1 MNKNTLIGTVLMC
14 LIFMAMVWTSQPS
27 AEQLEAQRR
36 AQDSIARLQTEAI
49 ENSMNAGTAASE
61 EPQDSLA
68 LAQADSIKQALRQQ
82 KYGNIAAAATGEEQ
96 IVNLSNN
103 VLSVD
108 ISTKGGVLQKATLLE
123 YENYKDEQLVLF
135 DAKNNHQYFTFYS
148 VYGKYITTE
157 DIYFTP
163 LAKTDSSV
171 VMRLKSDDGGIL
183 DFVYRLSPDS
193 YLLDFTIHTVNL
205 DNIVAPTQPSL
216 QLTWN
221 QKLVRTEL
229 GRSFEERYSSLFY
242 KYSGESV
249 NDLSQTGSDS
259 ERLDGP
265 LAWFNFKNQFFSTIL
280 ASNDLFRS
288 GTISSNALKE
298 ETSPEYLKE
307 YSADLEID
315 FTDRLKGE
323 QIVPMTYFIGPN
335 NYSLLRDMNDEI
347 ASRVGKTNEDLEI
360 QNSIYLGWP
369 IVRHINRW
377 IVIPIFHFLDN
388 FNLGYGLIILL
399 LTIFIKL
406 VTLPFTYKSFKSS
419 AKMRIA
425 QKMPEVQAINEK
437 YPNQEDAMAK
447 QQALMALYGKMGVNQ
462 MGGCL
467 PMLLS
472 WPVLIALFYFFPTS
486 IELRGE
492 SFLWAKDLSTYDAI
506 ITWDEPIPVVNWIFH
521 GHISLFCLIMTV
533 VQIFY
538 TWLMQKQNPAQQAM
552 PGMAMMMYLMP
563 LFFLV
568 FLNDYSAGLSYYYT
582 LSLLFSIIQT
592 YAIRASMNED
602 KILAEMKANLSNPNR
617 KKGGK
622 KASGWIA
629 RLQEIQRQ
637 QQEELRKQREE
648 QMRKQRR

>member
-49 ENSMNAGTAASE
+49 ENSMNAGAAASE
-61 EPQDSLA
+61 EPQDSLT

-347 ASRVGKTNEDLEI
+347 ASRVGKTNENLEI

>member
-288 GTISSNALKE
+288 GSISSNALKE
-298 ETSPEYLKE
+298 DVSPEYLKE
-307 YSADLEID
+307 YSADVEID

-347 ASRVGKTNEDLEI
+347 ASRVGKTNENLEI

>member
-49 ENSMNAGTAASE
+49 ENSMNAGAVASE

-347 ASRVGKTNEDLEI
+347 ASRVGKTNENLEI

>member
-49 ENSMNAGTAASE
+49 ENSMNAGTTASE

-205 DNIVAPTQPSL
+205 DNIVSPTQPSL

-288 GTISSNALKE
+288 GSLSSNALKE
-298 ETSPEYLKE
+298 DVSPEYLKE
-307 YSADLEID
+307 YSADVEID

-347 ASRVGKTNEDLEI
+347 ASRVGKTNENLEI

>member
-36 AQDSIARLQTEAI
+36 AQDSIARLQTETI
-49 ENSMNAGTAASE
+49 ENSMNAGKAASE

-280 ASNDLFRS
+280 ASNDLFRT

-307 YSADLEID
+307 YSADVEID

-347 ASRVGKTNEDLEI
+347 ASRVGKTNENLEI

>member
-288 GTISSNALKE
+288 GSLSSNALKE
-298 ETSPEYLKE
+298 DVSPEYLKE
-307 YSADLEID
+307 YSADVEID

-347 ASRVGKTNEDLEI
+347 ASRVGKTNENLEI

-399 LTIFIKL
+399 LTVFIKL

>member
-49 ENSMNAGTAASE
+49 ENSMNAGAAASE

-259 ERLDGP
+259 ERLDGS

-288 GTISSNALKE
+288 GSLSSNALKE
-298 ETSPEYLKE
+298 DVSPEYLKE
-307 YSADLEID
+307 YSADVEID

-347 ASRVGKTNEDLEI
+347 ASRVGKTNENLEI

>member
-49 ENSMNAGTAASE
+49 ENSMNAGAAASE
-61 EPQDSLA
+61 EPQDSLS

-82 KYGNIAAAATGEEQ
+82 KYGNIAAAATGEEK
-96 IVNLSNN
+96 IINLSNN

-108 ISTKGGVLQKATLLE
+108 ISSKGGVLQKATLLE

-157 DIYFTP
+157 DLYFTP

-171 VMRLKSDDGGIL
+171 VMRLMSDDGGIL

-288 GTISSNALKE
+288 GSLSSNALKE
-298 ETSPEYLKE
+298 DVSPDYLKE
-307 YSADLEID
+307 YSADVEID

-347 ASRVGKTNEDLEI
+347 ASRVGKTNENLEI

>member
-49 ENSMNAGTAASE
+49 ENSMNAGAAASE

-280 ASNDLFRS
+280 AGNDLFRS
-288 GTISSNALKE
+288 GSLSSNALKE
-298 ETSPEYLKE
+298 DVSPEYLKE
-307 YSADLEID
+307 YSADVEID

-347 ASRVGKTNEDLEI
+347 ASRVGKTNENLEI

>member
-49 ENSMNAGTAASE
+49 ENSMNAGKAASE

-82 KYGNIAAAATGEEQ
+82 KYGNIAAAAIGEEQ

-259 ERLDGP
+259 ERLDGS

-347 ASRVGKTNEDLEI
+347 ASRVGKTNENLEI

>member
-229 GRSFEERYSSLFY
+229 GRNFEERYSSLFY

-288 GTISSNALKE
+288 GSLSSNALKE

-347 ASRVGKTNEDLEI
+347 ASRVGKTNENLEI

>member
-49 ENSMNAGTAASE
+49 ENSMNAGKAASE

-68 LAQADSIKQALRQQ
+68 LAQTDSIKQALRQQ

-259 ERLDGP
+259 ERLDGS

-307 YSADLEID
+307 YSADVEID

-347 ASRVGKTNEDLEI
+347 ASRVGKTNENLEI

>member
-288 GTISSNALKE
+288 GSLSSNALKE
-298 ETSPEYLKE
+298 DVSPEYLKE
-307 YSADLEID
+307 YSADVEID

-347 ASRVGKTNEDLEI
+347 ASRVGKTNENLEI

-617 KKGGK
+617 MKGGK

>member
-49 ENSMNAGTAASE
+49 ENSMNAGKAASE
-61 EPQDSLA
+61 EPQDSLT

-288 GTISSNALKE
+288 GSLSSNALKE
-298 ETSPEYLKE
+298 DVSPEYLKE
-307 YSADLEID
+307 YSADVEID

-347 ASRVGKTNEDLEI
+347 ASRVGKTNENLEI

>member
-288 GTISSNALKE
+288 GSLSSNALKE
-298 ETSPEYLKE
+298 DVSPEYLKE

-347 ASRVGKTNEDLEI
+347 ASRVGKTNENLEI

>member
-148 VYGKYITTE
+148 VYGKYISTE

-307 YSADLEID
+307 YSADVEID

-347 ASRVGKTNEDLEI
+347 ASRVGKTNENLEI

>member
-82 KYGNIAAAATGEEQ
+82 KYGNIAAAATGEEK
-96 IVNLSNN
+96 IINLSNN

-347 ASRVGKTNEDLEI
+347 ASRVGKTNENLEI

>member
-49 ENSMNAGTAASE
+49 ENSMNAGAAASE

-288 GTISSNALKE
+288 GSLSSNALKE

-347 ASRVGKTNEDLEI
+347 ASRVGKTNENLEI

>member
-49 ENSMNAGTAASE
+49 ENSMNAGAAASE
-61 EPQDSLA
+61 EPQDSLS

-82 KYGNIAAAATGEEQ
+82 KYGNIAAAATGEEK
-96 IVNLSNN
+96 IINLSNN

-108 ISTKGGVLQKATLLE
+108 ISSKGGVLQKATLLE

-135 DAKNNHQYFTFYS
+135 DAKNNHQHFTFYS

-157 DIYFTP
+157 DLYFTP

-171 VMRLKSDDGGIL
+171 VMRLMSDDGGIL

-288 GTISSNALKE
+288 GSLSSNALKE
-298 ETSPEYLKE
+298 DVSPEYLKE
-307 YSADLEID
+307 YSADVEID
-315 FTDRLKGE
+315 FTERLKGE

-347 ASRVGKTNEDLEI
+347 ASRVGKTNENLEI

-425 QKMPEVQAINEK
+425 QKMPEVQTINEK

>member
-288 GTISSNALKE
+288 GSLSSNALKE
-298 ETSPEYLKE
+298 DVSPEYLKE
-307 YSADLEID
+307 YSADVEID

>member
-1 MNKNTLIGTVLMC
+1 M
-14 LIFMAMVWTSQPS
+14 
-27 AEQLEAQRR
+27 
-36 AQDSIARLQTEAI
+36 
-49 ENSMNAGTAASE
+49 
-61 EPQDSLA
+61 
-68 LAQADSIKQALRQQ
+68 RQQ

-96 IVNLSNN
+96 IINLSNN

-108 ISTKGGVLQKATLLE
+108 ISSKGGVLQKATLLE

-157 DIYFTP
+157 DLYFTP

-171 VMRLKSDDGGIL
+171 VMRLMSDDGGIL
-183 DFVYRLSPDS
+183 DFVYRLSPNS

-280 ASNDLFRS
+280 AGNDLFRS
-288 GTISSNALKE
+288 GSLSSNALKE
-298 ETSPEYLKE
+298 DVSPEYLKE
-307 YSADLEID
+307 YSADVEID

-347 ASRVGKTNEDLEI
+347 ASRVGKTNENLEI

>member
-49 ENSMNAGTAASE
+49 ENSMNAGAAASE

-157 DIYFTP
+157 DLYFTP

-171 VMRLKSDDGGIL
+171 VMRLMSDDGGIL

-288 GTISSNALKE
+288 GSLSSNALKE
-298 ETSPEYLKE
+298 DVSPEYLKE
-307 YSADLEID
+307 YSADVEID

-347 ASRVGKTNEDLEI
+347 ASRVGKTNENLEI

>member
-49 ENSMNAGTAASE
+49 ENSMNAGKAASE

-148 VYGKYITTE
+148 VYGKYISTE

-259 ERLDGP
+259 ERLDGS

-288 GTISSNALKE
+288 GSLSSNALKE
-298 ETSPEYLKE
+298 DVSPEYLKE
-307 YSADLEID
+307 YSADVEID

-347 ASRVGKTNEDLEI
+347 ASRVGKTNENLEI

>member
-49 ENSMNAGTAASE
+49 ENSMNAGKAASE
-61 EPQDSLA
+61 EPQDSLS

-288 GTISSNALKE
+288 GSLSSNALKE
-298 ETSPEYLKE
+298 DVSPEYLKE
-307 YSADLEID
+307 YSADVEID

-347 ASRVGKTNEDLEI
+347 ASRVGKTNENLEI

>member
-61 EPQDSLA
+61 EPQDSLS

-82 KYGNIAAAATGEEQ
+82 KYGNIAAAATGEEK
-96 IVNLSNN
+96 IINLSNN

-108 ISTKGGVLQKATLLE
+108 ISSKGGVLQKATLLE

-157 DIYFTP
+157 DLYFTP

-171 VMRLKSDDGGIL
+171 VMRLMSDDGGIL

-205 DNIVAPTQPSL
+205 DNIVEPTQPSL

-280 ASNDLFRS
+280 AGNDLFRS
-288 GTISSNALKE
+288 GSLSSNALKE
-298 ETSPEYLKE
+298 DVSPEYLKE
-307 YSADLEID
+307 YSADVEID

-347 ASRVGKTNEDLEI
+347 ASRVGKTNENLEI

>member
-49 ENSMNAGTAASE
+49 ENSMNAGKAASE

-347 ASRVGKTNEDLEI
+347 ASRVGKTNENLEI

>member
-193 YLLDFTIHTVNL
+193 YLLDFPIHTVNL

-347 ASRVGKTNEDLEI
+347 ASRVGKTNENLEI

>member
-259 ERLDGP
+259 ERLDGS

-288 GTISSNALKE
+288 GSLSSNALKE
-298 ETSPEYLKE
+298 DVSPEYLKE
-307 YSADLEID
+307 YSADVEID

-347 ASRVGKTNEDLEI
+347 ASRVGKTNENLEI

>member
-36 AQDSIARLQTEAI
+36 AQDSIARLQTETI

-288 GTISSNALKE
+288 GSLSSNALKE
-298 ETSPEYLKE
+298 DVSPEYLKE
-307 YSADLEID
+307 YSADVEID

-347 ASRVGKTNEDLEI
+347 ASRVGKTNENLEI

>member
-49 ENSMNAGTAASE
+49 ENSMNAGAAASE

-249 NDLSQTGSDS
+249 NDLSQTGADS

-288 GTISSNALKE
+288 GNISSNALKE

-347 ASRVGKTNEDLEI
+347 ASRVGKTNENLEI

>member
-49 ENSMNAGTAASE
+49 ENSMNAGKAASE

-288 GTISSNALKE
+288 GNISSNALKE

-347 ASRVGKTNEDLEI
+347 ASRVGKTNENLEI

>member
-259 ERLDGP
+259 ERLDGS

-288 GTISSNALKE
+288 GSLSSNALKE

-347 ASRVGKTNEDLEI
+347 ASRVGKTNENLEI

>member
-49 ENSMNAGTAASE
+49 ENSMNAGTSASE

>member
-49 ENSMNAGTAASE
+49 ENSMNAGKAASE

-82 KYGNIAAAATGEEQ
+82 KYGNIAAAATGEEK
-96 IVNLSNN
+96 IINLSNN

-108 ISTKGGVLQKATLLE
+108 ISSKGGVLQKATLLE

-135 DAKNNHQYFTFYS
+135 DAKNNHQHFTFYS

-157 DIYFTP
+157 DLYFTP

-171 VMRLKSDDGGIL
+171 VMRLMSDDGGIL

-280 ASNDLFRS
+280 AGNDLFRS
-288 GTISSNALKE
+288 GSLSSNALKE
-298 ETSPEYLKE
+298 DVSPEYLKE
-307 YSADLEID
+307 YSADVEID
-315 FTDRLKGE
+315 FTERLKGE

-347 ASRVGKTNEDLEI
+347 ASRVGKTNENLEI

-425 QKMPEVQAINEK
+425 QKMPEVQTINEK

>member
-49 ENSMNAGTAASE
+49 ENSMNAGAAASE
-61 EPQDSLA
+61 EPMDSLS

-96 IVNLSNN
+96 IINLSNN

-123 YENYKDEQLVLF
+123 YENYKDEQLVMF
-135 DAKNNHQYFTFYS
+135 DAKSNHQYFTFYS

-157 DIYFTP
+157 DLYFTP

-171 VMRLKSDDGGIL
+171 VMRLKSEDGGIL

-193 YLLDFTIHTVNL
+193 YLLDFTIHTVDL

-288 GTISSNALKE
+288 GSLSSNALKE
-298 ETSPEYLKE
+298 DVSPEYLKE
-307 YSADLEID
+307 YSADVEID
-315 FTDRLKGE
+315 FTERLKGE

-369 IVRHINRW
+369 VVRHINRW

-552 PGMAMMMYLMP
+552 PGMTMMMYLMP

>member
-307 YSADLEID
+307 YSADVEID

-347 ASRVGKTNEDLEI
+347 ASRVGKTNENLEI

>member
-49 ENSMNAGTAASE
+49 ENSMNAGAAASE

-221 QKLVRTEL
+221 QKLVRTKL

-288 GTISSNALKE
+288 GSLSSNALKE

-307 YSADLEID
+307 YSADVEID

-492 SFLWAKDLSTYDAI
+492 SFLWAKALSTYDAI

>member
-82 KYGNIAAAATGEEQ
+82 KYGNIAAAATGEEK
-96 IVNLSNN
+96 IINLSNN

-108 ISTKGGVLQKATLLE
+108 ISSKGGVLQKATLLE

-157 DIYFTP
+157 DLYFTP

-171 VMRLKSDDGGIL
+171 VMRLMSDDGGIL

-288 GTISSNALKE
+288 GSLSSNALKE
-298 ETSPEYLKE
+298 DVSPEYLKE
-307 YSADLEID
+307 YSADVEID
-315 FTDRLKGE
+315 FTERLKGE

-347 ASRVGKTNEDLEI
+347 ASRVGKTNENLEI

>member
-49 ENSMNAGTAASE
+49 ENSMNAGAAASE

-221 QKLVRTEL
+221 QKLARTEL

-259 ERLDGP
+259 ERLDGS

-288 GTISSNALKE
+288 GSLSSNALKE
-298 ETSPEYLKE
+298 DVSPEYLKE

-347 ASRVGKTNEDLEI
+347 ASRVGKTNENLEI

>member
-49 ENSMNAGTAASE
+49 ENSMNAGKAASE

-288 GTISSNALKE
+288 GSLSSNALKE
-298 ETSPEYLKE
+298 DVSPEYLKE
-307 YSADLEID
+307 YNADVEID

-347 ASRVGKTNEDLEI
+347 ASRVGKTNENLEI